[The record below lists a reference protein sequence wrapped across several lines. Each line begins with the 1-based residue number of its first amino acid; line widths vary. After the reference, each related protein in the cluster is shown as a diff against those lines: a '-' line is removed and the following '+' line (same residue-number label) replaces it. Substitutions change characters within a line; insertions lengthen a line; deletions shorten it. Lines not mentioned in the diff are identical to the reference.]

1 MENGFENQFDQTSRL
16 SKTVEAGFAASQ
28 EAEKRLQRSIE
39 AMMGG
44 IGSLAKTLE
53 VGIAAS
59 RHSVPELPAPYES
72 SKRRAATLA
81 LPAPLPEVFGSD
93 SDSGIALPNFE
104 RVTKKMTDCPINSA
118 VESLIPPFVWKFFP
132 DNPDPAACCIL
143 AILSGKKRSVLEK
156 MGEFTRT
163 KVVPLITVDN
173 HKIFQQFFAELALKC
188 KRDSCVKVKNA
199 DGKEVSHT
207 FHILGKED
215 GAILH
220 IIRILL
226 EEE

>member
-1 MENGFENQFDQTSRL
+1 
-16 SKTVEAGFAASQ
+16 VAA
-28 EAEKRLQRSIE
+28 ERRS
-39 AMMGG
+39 AKGG
-44 IGSLAKTLE
+44 YAS
-53 VGIAAS
+53 AAF
-59 RHSVPELPAPYES
+59 ES
-72 SKRRAATLA
+72 SKRRTLPV
-81 LPAPLPEVFGSD
+81 LEQIDSDLD

-104 RVTKKMTDCPINSA
+104 RVTKKMTACPINSA
-118 VESLIPPFVWKFFP
+118 VESAIPPFVWKFFP

-156 MGEFTRT
+156 MGEFTRSE
-163 KVVPLITVDN
+163 VMPLLTVDN